1 MTDRPVDPDKHRGM
15 AAQKA
20 TDLRRA
26 LADVEAHVREL
37 REREAELEHRMMTV
51 PAASWPEA
59 AVKARHLLNLYA
71 ASLPTEDTRHRA
83 LVAAL
88 LDDFARLSGEGEAIP
103 AARNDEL
110 RESLCQESITQRR
123 KSWLSRAATISAMN
137 MIGWL
142 CCSRCTTAATKF
154 PARSRPP
161 RWTISSAARRSVPS
175 SAKPSLTAYATA

>member
-1 MTDRPVDPDKHRGM
+1 MTEIPVDLDKHRGM

-26 LADVEAHVREL
+26 LADVEAQVREL
-37 REREAELEHRMMTV
+37 REREADLENRMMSV

-88 LDDFARLSGEGEAIP
+88 FDDFAKLSGD
-103 AARNDEL
+103 N
-110 RESLCQESITQRR
+110 
-123 KSWLSRAATISAMN
+123 
-137 MIGWL
+137 
-142 CCSRCTTAATKF
+142 
-154 PARSRPP
+154 
-161 RWTISSAARRSVPS
+161 
-175 SAKPSLTAYATA
+175 